1 MLNSIIS
8 DDSESFSVNESW
20 EHIDSS
26 EFHTDQHEIS
36 TDHQQQQQQPID
48 SILAMHTVLSNDY
61 SGSET
66 DSISESTLSEDTVV
80 ISDTEEIDNFDSLCA
95 QNTNM
100 QSTMVESKHTSQV
113 SNKDVEAKEVKSI
126 SYLLVSKLF
135 SRIPERGI
143 SLLLEFIKCLLTLLL
158 SLCSQSRHLQLLRD
172 HMPSNVYFFKKLL
185 GDKTNIDLLAVCPK
199 CNSLYK
205 FSDCIIKHRIGEDEL
220 AKCSFMEYPNGLS

>member
-66 DSISESTLSEDTVV
+66 DSSSESTLSEDTVV

-113 SNKDVEAKEVKSI
+113 SNKDVEANLYHICLFLSFFLG
-126 SYLLVSKLF
+126 YLNV
-135 SRIPERGI
+135 GYHCYW
-143 SLLLEFIKCLLTLLL
+143 SL
-158 SLCSQSRHLQLLRD
+158 SS
-172 HMPSNVYFFKKLL
+172 VY
-185 GDKTNIDLLAVCPK
+185 
-199 CNSLYK
+199 
-205 FSDCIIKHRIGEDEL
+205 
-220 AKCSFMEYPNGLS
+220 